1 MGKGE
6 TILLVRVRA
15 GTEAR
20 RYVMDLLQP
29 FQQFNWMLLGAVSV
43 EHFP

>member
-15 GTEAR
+15 WAEAR
-20 RYVMDLLQP
+20 RYVMDLLSKSKVIRYGWHGILHIKK
-29 FQQFNWMLLGAVSV
+29 N
-43 EHFP
+43 

>member
-20 RYVMDLLQP
+20 RYVMDLLSKSKVISYGWHGILHIKK
-29 FQQFNWMLLGAVSV
+29 N
-43 EHFP
+43 